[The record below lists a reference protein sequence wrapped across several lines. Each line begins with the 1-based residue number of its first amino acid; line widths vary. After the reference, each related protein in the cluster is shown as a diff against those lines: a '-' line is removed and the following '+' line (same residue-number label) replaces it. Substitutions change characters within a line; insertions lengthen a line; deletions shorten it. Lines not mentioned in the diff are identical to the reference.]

1 MDPAE
6 AMALPMQLA
15 GARNARL
22 EEGIAQAWHGLI
34 CLIPLLPKRKPYQ
47 LAAVA
52 ILAAGWV
59 WHTASHTYKEN
70 LCP

>member
-1 MDPAE
+1 MIDV
-6 AMALPMQLA
+6 
-15 GARNARL
+15 

-34 CLIPLLPKRKPYQ
+34 CLIPLLPRRKPYQ

-52 ILAAGWV
+52 VLAAGWV

-70 LCP
+70 PCH